1 MTQLLEDEI
10 EDAWIRG
17 FLYGSAPHAEGRGIW
32 AGLDE
37 FKNEKQ
43 EEALE
48 LQARDVAA
56 RARHGNLLSK
66 LRGLLQK
73 LLELSP
79 SLPKV

>member
-1 MTQLLEDEI
+1 MTQLVEDEI

-17 FLYGSAPHAEGRGIW
+17 FLYGSVPHAERGGIW
-32 AGLDE
+32 TGLDE

>member
-1 MTQLLEDEI
+1 MTQLVEDEI

-17 FLYGSAPHAEGRGIW
+17 FLYGSAPHAERGGIW